1 MAYSESG
8 KSSDN
13 EENLCVNE
21 VEFAVLT
28 AYCDN
33 EGDVRSVCSFILL
46 FYRKI
51 GKTKEAFLP
60 VIYVVKTSFFSCNNR
75 LSAGSN

>member
-1 MAYSESG
+1 MASSENG

-13 EENLCVNE
+13 EENLCENG

-28 AYCDN
+28 ANSGN

-60 VIYVVKTSFFSCNNR
+60 AIYT
-75 LSAGSN
+75 

>member
-1 MAYSESG
+1 MCASGMACSENG
-8 KSSDN
+8 RTSDN
-13 EENLCVNE
+13 EESLCVNGVAIAE
-21 VEFAVLT
+21 LT
-28 AYCDN
+28 AYFDN

-60 VIYVVKTSFFSCNNR
+60 VRYT
-75 LSAGSN
+75 

>member
-1 MAYSESG
+1 MASSESG

-13 EENLCVNE
+13 EENLCVNG
-21 VEFAVLT
+21 VEYAVLT
-28 AYCDN
+28 EYCDN
-33 EGDVRSVCSFILL
+33 EDDARSVCSFILL

-60 VIYVVKTSFFSCNNR
+60 VIYT
-75 LSAGSN
+75 

>member
-1 MAYSESG
+1 MACSESG

-13 EENLCVNE
+13 EENLCVNG

-28 AYCDN
+28 AYYDN

-60 VIYVVKTSFFSCNNR
+60 VIYT
-75 LSAGSN
+75 

>member
-1 MAYSESG
+1 MICSAGG

-13 EENLCVNE
+13 EENLCVNGGCL
-21 VEFAVLT
+21 AVLT
-28 AYCDN
+28 AYSGN
-33 EGDVRSVCSFILL
+33 EDDVRSVCSFILL

-60 VIYVVKTSFFSCNNR
+60 VRYT
-75 LSAGSN
+75 

>member
-8 KSSDN
+8 MTSGN
-13 EENLCVNE
+13 EESLCE
-21 VEFAVLT
+21 IAVVIAGLT
-28 AYCDN
+28 AYFDN

-51 GKTKEAFLP
+51 DKTKEALLP
-60 VIYVVKTSFFSCNNR
+60 VIYT
-75 LSAGSN
+75 

>member
-1 MAYSESG
+1 MVCSESG
-8 KSSDN
+8 KSGDN
-13 EENLCVNE
+13 EENLCTNG

-28 AYCDN
+28 ANFDN

-60 VIYVVKTSFFSCNNR
+60 AIYT
-75 LSAGSN
+75 

>member
-1 MAYSESG
+1 MAYSVSG
-8 KSSDN
+8 RSIDN

-28 AYCDN
+28 AYYDN
-33 EGDVRSVCSFILL
+33 EGDMRSVYSFILL

-60 VIYVVKTSFFSCNNR
+60 VIYT
-75 LSAGSN
+75 

>member
-1 MAYSESG
+1 MASSESG

-13 EENLCVNE
+13 EENLCVNG

-33 EGDVRSVCSFILL
+33 EDDARSVCSFILL

-60 VIYVVKTSFFSCNNR
+60 VIYT
-75 LSAGSN
+75 

>member
-1 MAYSESG
+1 MACSVSG
-8 KSSDN
+8 KSNDN
-13 EENLCVNE
+13 EENLYVNG
-21 VEFAVLT
+21 VTFAVLT
-28 AYCDN
+28 ACCDN

>member
-1 MAYSESG
+1 MACSESG

-33 EGDVRSVCSFILL
+33 EGDVRSVCSLILL

-60 VIYVVKTSFFSCNNR
+60 VIYT
-75 LSAGSN
+75 

>member
-1 MAYSESG
+1 MACSESG

-21 VEFAVLT
+21 VEFAVST

-60 VIYVVKTSFFSCNNR
+60 VIYT
-75 LSAGSN
+75 

>member
-1 MAYSESG
+1 LLVLNYAFGMACSVSG
-8 KSSDN
+8 KSNDN
-13 EENLCVNE
+13 EENLYVNG
-21 VEFAVLT
+21 VTFAVLT

-60 VIYVVKTSFFSCNNR
+60 IIYT
-75 LSAGSN
+75 

>member
-1 MAYSESG
+1 MASSESG

-13 EENLCVNE
+13 EENLCVNG

-33 EGDVRSVCSFILL
+33 EDDVRSVCSFILL

-51 GKTKEAFLP
+51 GKTKEVFLP
-60 VIYVVKTSFFSCNNR
+60 VIYT
-75 LSAGSN
+75 

>member
-1 MAYSESG
+1 MEFSEID
-8 KSSDN
+8 KSCDN
-13 EENLCVNE
+13 EENLCMNGV
-21 VEFAVLT
+21 VFAVLT
-28 AYCDN
+28 ANFDN

-60 VIYVVKTSFFSCNNR
+60 VIYT
-75 LSAGSN
+75 

>member
-1 MAYSESG
+1 MECSECG
-8 KSSDN
+8 RTSDN
-13 EENLCVNE
+13 EENLCVYG

-28 AYCDN
+28 VYHDN

-46 FYRKI
+46 YNRKT

-60 VIYVVKTSFFSCNNR
+60 DIYVVKTSFFSCNNR
-75 LSAGSN
+75 LSASSD

>member
-8 KSSDN
+8 RSIDN
-13 EENLCVNE
+13 EENLCVNG
-21 VEFAVLT
+21 VEFAVST
-28 AYCDN
+28 VNYDN
-33 EGDVRSVCSFILL
+33 EGDMRSVCSFILL

-60 VIYVVKTSFFSCNNR
+60 IIYT
-75 LSAGSN
+75 

>member
-1 MAYSESG
+1 MTCSAGG

-13 EENLCVNE
+13 EENLCVNGE
-21 VEFAVLT
+21 YLAVLT
-28 AYCDN
+28 AYYGN
-33 EGDVRSVCSFILL
+33 EGDVLSVCSFILL

-60 VIYVVKTSFFSCNNR
+60 VIYT
-75 LSAGSN
+75 

>member
-1 MAYSESG
+1 MTWSESG
-8 KSSDN
+8 TSNDN
-13 EENLCVNE
+13 EKNLCVNG

-28 AYCDN
+28 AYSDN

-60 VIYVVKTSFFSCNNR
+60 VIYT
-75 LSAGSN
+75 